1 MLATMKTQETN
12 MILFD
17 VKGKVLSREDR
28 SIPKR
33 DGSGAFEF
41 TEITIESDDKQ
52 GTKLVARLLNKEM
65 TVQVYGTY
73 TFKIGL
79 GSNEGRDGRI
89 WNNFVVMAFKG
100 EGNTKAAPVTD
111 YEPIDDD
118 LPF

>member
-1 MLATMKTQETN
+1 MLVTMKKKETN

-65 TVQVYGTY
+65 TVQVYGSY
-73 TFKIGL
+73 TFRIGL

-89 WNNFVVMAFKG
+89 WNNFVVMAFKPD
-100 EGNTKAAPVTD
+100 GNTQPVTTSD
-111 YEPIDDD
+111 YDPIDDD